1 MGAEFLKKLL
11 SPETSAEERDVM
23 CATAFGRTFA
33 ESVGELRIADFLD
46 GLKSRRYMPTRV
58 GAQAPADDEKEKTVE
73 IEFVL
78 LRECWDMSDP
88 VFALYECDGGL
99 LGSAWRPSSA
109 PRFTAVFAG
118 DDGPRAQF
126 AAMKCM
132 KSYYEVF

>member
-1 MGAEFLKKLL
+1 MDAEFLSRLL
-11 SPETSAEERDVM
+11 SPERSAEERDVM
-23 CATAFGRTFA
+23 CAAAFGKTFA
-33 ESVGELRIADFLD
+33 ESTDELRMADFLD
-46 GLKSRRYMPTRV
+46 GLESRRYMPTRV
-58 GAQAPADDEKEKTVE
+58 GAQTPADDEKEKTVE
-73 IEFVL
+73 VEFVL

-118 DDGPRAQF
+118 DDALRAQF

-132 KSYYEVF
+132 RSYYEVF